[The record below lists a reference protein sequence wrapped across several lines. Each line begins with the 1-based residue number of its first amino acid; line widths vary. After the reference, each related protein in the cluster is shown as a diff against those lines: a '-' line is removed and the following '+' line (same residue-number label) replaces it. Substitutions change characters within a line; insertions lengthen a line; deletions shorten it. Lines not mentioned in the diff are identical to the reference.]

1 MNRRCFPLVAAS
13 LMALSSQAQ
22 QIDFNIA
29 SRKAAEVT
37 ALNFTPVGVKQ
48 GNTYQFALGG
58 LEITLDTPVKDQ
70 IIKSNWFKQG
80 IQLGDRLTSDGIVV
94 YPSKGDNAQL
104 RITIRGLK
112 PGHHS
117 LLAYHNIVDGL
128 TGNIPSI
135 QVSRE
140 KEQITTVKKGK
151 KRIQQKSMMQEI
163 LAQDIKQTVREM
175 KASQSGQSY
184 IEFDVTD
191 DQPVVIHYQLQ
202 GVDNAS
208 NTLTINGLVFD
219 KANPK
224 ATALNPYPAD
234 DDLHVNAE
242 GGKVVLRWQ
251 AGEGAKQ
258 HLIYIGQRAD
268 QLKKVATTEE
278 AAFEVTGL
286 SSANDYYW
294 RVDEVDANGKVSEG
308 EVWNF
313 RPRRLAF
320 PGAEGYG
327 RFAIGG
333 RGGSVYHVTSLEDNP
348 ENPQPGSLRYGITKV
363 KGPRTIVF
371 DVAGIIDLKD
381 RLVCSDPF
389 ITVAGQT
396 APGKGILLREHPFGF
411 GSEGIFRFIRLRLGK
426 YLDKN
431 GKTITLDGLGAAGC
445 DNTIIDHCSVGW
457 TIDEAFSSRNGK
469 NISFQ
474 HNLISEALNQAGH
487 QNYVNAK
494 HGYAATIGGNVGSFH
509 HNLLAN
515 NEGRNWSMGGG
526 LDGAGYYAGK
536 LDLFNNVV
544 YNWGNRACDGGAHE
558 VNFVGNYYKMGPAT
572 SMKYILN
579 AQLEGTGQGSQA
591 YYMHDNIRQNYV
603 GDMKQNAGAVAGKH
617 GELVSDKEGETYK
630 YTTSHGQV
638 VNWKVFTDKPFFPS
652 YAKVESARAAFKNVL
667 SDVGANQPCI
677 DQHDQR
683 MVEETLNG
691 TYKYVGSKTGKKGLI
706 DDNLD
711 AGNDAWKEFEAL
723 TDRRPA
729 NWDTDQDGMPDWWE
743 KLAGTNPSAADNNE
757 LTDGE
762 YTQLERYLNW
772 LAEPH
777 FITSAGNKLTI
788 DLKQYFAG
796 YNQQPVFT
804 LENSIQP
811 QEGKMKLNK
820 KGILTIS
827 LNKKAADCLIDI
839 KVKATDKDQVASLQ
853 RTFHIAITRNTD
865 QDGMPDWWEEVKGV
879 SDGNADENADGYTNN
894 PQFECEAKGDAMSK
908 MSHDTGA
915 NEGEYIFTANEDCG
929 KALVD
934 YTVKV
939 SDDDN
944 ISTYTRTFHFYLTDG
959 SATGIQNIQTSTA
972 ADSYEVYNAAGIKV
986 RKGKNLDSLPS
997 GVYIIKA
1004 LKDGKVISSKKTCI
1018 Q

>member
-22 QIDFNIA
+22 QFDFNIA

-37 ALNFTPVGVKQ
+37 ALNFTPVGVKK

-140 KEQITTVKKGK
+140 KEQIITVKKGK

-202 GVDNAS
+202 GVDNAN

-224 ATALNPYPAD
+224 ATALNPYPTD

-348 ENPQPGSLRYGITKV
+348 ENPQPGSIRYGITKV

-603 GDMKQNAGAVAGKH
+603 GDMKQNAGAVVGKH

-777 FITSAGNKLTI
+777 FVTSAGNKLTI

-804 LENSIQP
+804 LESSIQP

-853 RTFHIAITRNTD
+853 RTFHIAITRI
-865 QDGMPDWWEEVKGV
+865 P
-879 SDGNADENADGYTNN
+879 
-894 PQFECEAKGDAMSK
+894 
-908 MSHDTGA
+908 
-915 NEGEYIFTANEDCG
+915 
-929 KALVD
+929 
-934 YTVKV
+934 
-939 SDDDN
+939 
-944 ISTYTRTFHFYLTDG
+944 TRTECQ
-959 SATGIQNIQTSTA
+959 TG
-972 ADSYEVYNAAGIKV
+972 G
-986 RKGKNLDSLPS
+986 RK
-997 GVYIIKA
+997 
-1004 LKDGKVISSKKTCI
+1004 
-1018 Q
+1018 

>member
-1 MNRRCFPLVAAS
+1 MINKRILPLFATS
-13 LMALSSQAQ
+13 LLALSSQAQ
-22 QIDFNIA
+22 QVDFNIA

-37 ALNFTPVGVKQ
+37 AINFTPVGVPQ
-48 GNTYQFALGG
+48 GNSYQFQLGE
-58 LEITLDTPVKDQ
+58 LEITLETLGKNQ
-70 IIKSNWFKQG
+70 IFKSNWFKQG
-80 IQLGDRLTSDGIVV
+80 IQQGDRLISDGIVV
-94 YPSKGDNAQL
+94 YPVKGDNAQL
-104 RITIRGLK
+104 RLTIRGLK

-140 KEQITTVKKGK
+140 KEQIVSMKKGK
-151 KRIQQKSMMQEI
+151 KNIEKKSMTQEI
-163 LAQDIKQTVREM
+163 LAQDVKQTVREM

-202 GVDNAS
+202 GVDNSS

-258 HLIYIGQRAD
+258 HLIYMGQCAD
-268 QLKKVATTEE
+268 QLKQVATTSDATYE
-278 AAFEVTGL
+278 ATGL

-333 RGGSVYHVTSLEDNP
+333 RGGLVYHVTSLEDNP

-363 KGPRTIVF
+363 KGSRTIVF

-603 GDMKQNAGAVAGKH
+603 GDVKQNAGAVAGKH

-706 DDNLD
+706 DDNQD

-743 KLAGTNPSAADNNE
+743 
-757 LTDGE
+757 
-762 YTQLERYLNW
+762 
-772 LAEPH
+772 
-777 FITSAGNKLTI
+777 
-788 DLKQYFAG
+788 
-796 YNQQPVFT
+796 
-804 LENSIQP
+804 
-811 QEGKMKLNK
+811 
-820 KGILTIS
+820 
-827 LNKKAADCLIDI
+827 
-839 KVKATDKDQVASLQ
+839 
-853 RTFHIAITRNTD
+853 
-865 QDGMPDWWEEVKGV
+865 EVKGV
-879 SDGNADENADGYTNN
+879 SDGNADVNADGYTNLEEYLNWLAEPHFTLKQGESVTIDMKKYFAGYTNN

-939 SDDDN
+939 SDDAN

-1004 LKDGKVISSKKTCI
+1004 LKDGKLISSKKTCI

>member
-1 MNRRCFPLVAAS
+1 M
-13 LMALSSQAQ
+13 
-22 QIDFNIA
+22 
-29 SRKAAEVT
+29 
-37 ALNFTPVGVKQ
+37 
-48 GNTYQFALGG
+48 
-58 LEITLDTPVKDQ
+58 
-70 IIKSNWFKQG
+70 
-80 IQLGDRLTSDGIVV
+80 
-94 YPSKGDNAQL
+94 DNA
-104 RITIRGLK
+104 
-112 PGHHS
+112 
-117 LLAYHNIVDGL
+117 N
-128 TGNIPSI
+128 
-135 QVSRE
+135 
-140 KEQITTVKKGK
+140 
-151 KRIQQKSMMQEI
+151 
-163 LAQDIKQTVREM
+163 
-175 KASQSGQSY
+175 
-184 IEFDVTD
+184 
-191 DQPVVIHYQLQ
+191 
-202 GVDNAS
+202 

-278 AAFEVTGL
+278 AAFEATGL

-677 DQHDQR
+677 NQHDQR

-777 FITSAGNKLTI
+777 FVTSAGNKLTI

-804 LENSIQP
+804 LESSIQP

-853 RTFHIAITRNTD
+853 RTFHIAITRI
-865 QDGMPDWWEEVKGV
+865 P
-879 SDGNADENADGYTNN
+879 
-894 PQFECEAKGDAMSK
+894 
-908 MSHDTGA
+908 
-915 NEGEYIFTANEDCG
+915 
-929 KALVD
+929 
-934 YTVKV
+934 
-939 SDDDN
+939 
-944 ISTYTRTFHFYLTDG
+944 TRTECQ
-959 SATGIQNIQTSTA
+959 TG
-972 ADSYEVYNAAGIKV
+972 G
-986 RKGKNLDSLPS
+986 RK
-997 GVYIIKA
+997 
-1004 LKDGKVISSKKTCI
+1004 
-1018 Q
+1018 

>member
-22 QIDFNIA
+22 QVDFNIA

-58 LEITLDTPVKDQ
+58 LEITLDAPVKDQ

-135 QVSRE
+135 RVSRE
-140 KEQITTVKKGK
+140 KEQIITVKKGK
-151 KRIQQKSMMQEI
+151 KRIQQKSMTQEI

-202 GVDNAS
+202 GVDNAN

-234 DDLHVNAE
+234 DDLHVKAE

-278 AAFEVTGL
+278 ATFEATGL

-389 ITVAGQT
+389 ITVAG
-396 APGKGILLREHPFGF
+396 
-411 GSEGIFRFIRLRLGK
+411 
-426 YLDKN
+426 
-431 GKTITLDGLGAAGC
+431 
-445 DNTIIDHCSVGW
+445 
-457 TIDEAFSSRNGK
+457 
-469 NISFQ
+469 
-474 HNLISEALNQAGH
+474 
-487 QNYVNAK
+487 
-494 HGYAATIGGNVGSFH
+494 
-509 HNLLAN
+509 
-515 NEGRNWSMGGG
+515 
-526 LDGAGYYAGK
+526 
-536 LDLFNNVV
+536 
-544 YNWGNRACDGGAHE
+544 
-558 VNFVGNYYKMGPAT
+558 
-572 SMKYILN
+572 
-579 AQLEGTGQGSQA
+579 
-591 YYMHDNIRQNYV
+591 
-603 GDMKQNAGAVAGKH
+603 
-617 GELVSDKEGETYK
+617 
-630 YTTSHGQV
+630 
-638 VNWKVFTDKPFFPS
+638 
-652 YAKVESARAAFKNVL
+652 
-667 SDVGANQPCI
+667 
-677 DQHDQR
+677 
-683 MVEETLNG
+683 
-691 TYKYVGSKTGKKGLI
+691 
-706 DDNLD
+706 
-711 AGNDAWKEFEAL
+711 
-723 TDRRPA
+723 
-729 NWDTDQDGMPDWWE
+729 
-743 KLAGTNPSAADNNE
+743 
-757 LTDGE
+757 
-762 YTQLERYLNW
+762 
-772 LAEPH
+772 
-777 FITSAGNKLTI
+777 
-788 DLKQYFAG
+788 
-796 YNQQPVFT
+796 
-804 LENSIQP
+804 
-811 QEGKMKLNK
+811 
-820 KGILTIS
+820 
-827 LNKKAADCLIDI
+827 
-839 KVKATDKDQVASLQ
+839 
-853 RTFHIAITRNTD
+853 
-865 QDGMPDWWEEVKGV
+865 
-879 SDGNADENADGYTNN
+879 
-894 PQFECEAKGDAMSK
+894 
-908 MSHDTGA
+908 
-915 NEGEYIFTANEDCG
+915 
-929 KALVD
+929 
-934 YTVKV
+934 
-939 SDDDN
+939 
-944 ISTYTRTFHFYLTDG
+944 
-959 SATGIQNIQTSTA
+959 
-972 ADSYEVYNAAGIKV
+972 
-986 RKGKNLDSLPS
+986 
-997 GVYIIKA
+997 
-1004 LKDGKVISSKKTCI
+1004 
-1018 Q
+1018 

>member
-1 MNRRCFPLVAAS
+1 MMNRRCFPLVAAS

-22 QIDFNIA
+22 QVDFNIA

-58 LEITLDTPVKDQ
+58 LEITLDAPVKDQ

-135 QVSRE
+135 RVSRE
-140 KEQITTVKKGK
+140 KEQITTMKKGK

-202 GVDNAS
+202 GVDNAN

-234 DDLHVNAE
+234 DDLHVKAE

-294 RVDEVDANGKVSEG
+294 RVDEVDTNGKVSEG

-431 GKTITLDGLGAAGC
+431 GKTITPRRTGCCRLRQYHHRPLFGRLD
-445 DNTIIDHCSVGW
+445 H
-457 TIDEAFSSRNGK
+457 
-469 NISFQ
+469 
-474 HNLISEALNQAGH
+474 
-487 QNYVNAK
+487 
-494 HGYAATIGGNVGSFH
+494 
-509 HNLLAN
+509 
-515 NEGRNWSMGGG
+515 
-526 LDGAGYYAGK
+526 
-536 LDLFNNVV
+536 
-544 YNWGNRACDGGAHE
+544 
-558 VNFVGNYYKMGPAT
+558 
-572 SMKYILN
+572 
-579 AQLEGTGQGSQA
+579 
-591 YYMHDNIRQNYV
+591 
-603 GDMKQNAGAVAGKH
+603 
-617 GELVSDKEGETYK
+617 
-630 YTTSHGQV
+630 
-638 VNWKVFTDKPFFPS
+638 
-652 YAKVESARAAFKNVL
+652 
-667 SDVGANQPCI
+667 
-677 DQHDQR
+677 
-683 MVEETLNG
+683 
-691 TYKYVGSKTGKKGLI
+691 
-706 DDNLD
+706 
-711 AGNDAWKEFEAL
+711 
-723 TDRRPA
+723 RR
-729 NWDTDQDGMPDWWE
+729 GF
-743 KLAGTNPSAADNNE
+743 L
-757 LTDGE
+757 
-762 YTQLERYLNW
+762 
-772 LAEPH
+772 
-777 FITSAGNKLTI
+777 
-788 DLKQYFAG
+788 
-796 YNQQPVFT
+796 
-804 LENSIQP
+804 QP
-811 QEGKMKLNK
+811 QRQEHLFPAQPHLRSTQPGWSSEL
-820 KGILTIS
+820 
-827 LNKKAADCLIDI
+827 C
-839 KVKATDKDQVASLQ
+839 Q
-853 RTFHIAITRNTD
+853 RQAWLCCNHR
-865 QDGMPDWWEEVKGV
+865 W
-879 SDGNADENADGYTNN
+879 
-894 PQFECEAKGDAMSK
+894 
-908 MSHDTGA
+908 
-915 NEGEYIFTANEDCG
+915 
-929 KALVD
+929 
-934 YTVKV
+934 
-939 SDDDN
+939 
-944 ISTYTRTFHFYLTDG
+944 
-959 SATGIQNIQTSTA
+959 
-972 ADSYEVYNAAGIKV
+972 
-986 RKGKNLDSLPS
+986 
-997 GVYIIKA
+997 
-1004 LKDGKVISSKKTCI
+1004 
-1018 Q
+1018 

>member
-1 MNRRCFPLVAAS
+1 MNRRSFPLVAAS

-22 QIDFNIA
+22 QVDFNIA

-48 GNTYQFALGG
+48 GNTYQFALSE
-58 LEITLDTPVKDQ
+58 LEITLDAPVKDQ

-140 KEQITTVKKGK
+140 KEQIITVKKGK

-202 GVDNAS
+202 GVDNAN

-603 GDMKQNAGAVAGKH
+603 GDMKQNAGAVVGKH

-777 FITSAGNKLTI
+777 FATSAGNKLTI

-804 LENSIQP
+804 LESSIQP

-853 RTFHIAITRNTD
+853 RTFHIAITRI
-865 QDGMPDWWEEVKGV
+865 P
-879 SDGNADENADGYTNN
+879 
-894 PQFECEAKGDAMSK
+894 
-908 MSHDTGA
+908 
-915 NEGEYIFTANEDCG
+915 
-929 KALVD
+929 
-934 YTVKV
+934 
-939 SDDDN
+939 
-944 ISTYTRTFHFYLTDG
+944 TRTECQ
-959 SATGIQNIQTSTA
+959 TG
-972 ADSYEVYNAAGIKV
+972 G
-986 RKGKNLDSLPS
+986 RK
-997 GVYIIKA
+997 
-1004 LKDGKVISSKKTCI
+1004 
-1018 Q
+1018 

>member
-22 QIDFNIA
+22 QFDFNIA

-140 KEQITTVKKGK
+140 KEQIITVKKGK

-202 GVDNAS
+202 GVDNAN
-208 NTLTINGLVFD
+208 NTLTINGLAFD

-579 AQLEGTGQGSQA
+579 AQLEGIGQGSQA

-667 SDVGANQPCI
+667 SDVGANQPFL
-677 DQHDQR
+677 DNHDTR
-683 MVEETLNG
+683 MVNETLAG
-691 TYKYVGSKTGKKGLI
+691 TTTTVGSQSGKKGLI
-706 DDNLD
+706 DSEEDKGCEGFKGLNIT
-711 AGNDAWKEFEAL
+711 EAK
-723 TDRRPA
+723 REA
-729 NWDTDQDGMPDWWE
+729 NWD
-743 KLAGTNPSAADNNE
+743 
-757 LTDGE
+757 
-762 YTQLERYLNW
+762 
-772 LAEPH
+772 
-777 FITSAGNKLTI
+777 
-788 DLKQYFAG
+788 
-796 YNQQPVFT
+796 
-804 LENSIQP
+804 
-811 QEGKMKLNK
+811 
-820 KGILTIS
+820 
-827 LNKKAADCLIDI
+827 
-839 KVKATDKDQVASLQ
+839 
-853 RTFHIAITRNTD
+853 TD

-879 SDGNADENADGYTNN
+879 SDGNTDENADGYTNLEEYLNWLAEPHFTLKQSESVTIDMKKYFAGYTNN

>member
-1 MNRRCFPLVAAS
+1 MINRRCFPLVAAS

-22 QIDFNIA
+22 QVDFNIA

-140 KEQITTVKKGK
+140 KEQITTIKKGK

-202 GVDNAS
+202 GVDNAN

-234 DDLHVNAE
+234 DDLHVKAE
-242 GGKVVLRWQ
+242 G
-251 AGEGAKQ
+251 
-258 HLIYIGQRAD
+258 
-268 QLKKVATTEE
+268 
-278 AAFEVTGL
+278 
-286 SSANDYYW
+286 
-294 RVDEVDANGKVSEG
+294 GKVSEG

-313 RPRRLAF
+313 RPCRLAF

-333 RGGSVYHVTSLEDNP
+333 RDGSVYHVTSLEDNP

-526 LDGAGYYAGK
+526 LDGAGYYAGR

-652 YAKVESARAAFKNVL
+652 YAKAESARAAFKNVL

-757 LTDGE
+757 LTDSE

-777 FITSAGNKLTI
+777 FVTSAGNKLTI
-788 DLKQYFAG
+788 NLKQYFAG

-804 LENSIQP
+804 LESSIQP
-811 QEGKMKLNK
+811 QKGKMKLNK

-839 KVKATDKDQVASLQ
+839 KVKATDNDQVASLQ
-853 RTFHIAITRNTD
+853 RTFHIAIT
-865 QDGMPDWWEEVKGV
+865 Q
-879 SDGNADENADGYTNN
+879 
-894 PQFECEAKGDAMSK
+894 
-908 MSHDTGA
+908 
-915 NEGEYIFTANEDCG
+915 
-929 KALVD
+929 
-934 YTVKV
+934 
-939 SDDDN
+939 
-944 ISTYTRTFHFYLTDG
+944 
-959 SATGIQNIQTSTA
+959 
-972 ADSYEVYNAAGIKV
+972 
-986 RKGKNLDSLPS
+986 
-997 GVYIIKA
+997 
-1004 LKDGKVISSKKTCI
+1004 
-1018 Q
+1018 